1 MSNQHYIPFA
11 WDHTQSESESKYIHF
26 RLYEK
31 LEGEAEG
38 QPVIDNIG
46 SLNYSLLMDGKPEG
60 QHEYWVTTVSTE
72 FVEEG
77 WESEASNSL
86 MVDFTRPAA
95 PTNFR
100 IETPVEASVSGSVG

>member
-1 MSNQHYIPFA
+1 MSGYHIPFA
-11 WDHTQSESESKYIHF
+11 WNYAQPVPEHKHF
-26 RLYEK
+26 RLYER
-31 LEGEAEG
+31 LEGETEG
-38 QPVIDNIG
+38 RPVIDNIG
-46 SLNYSLLMDGKPEG
+46 AMKYSLLMDGKPEG

-100 IETPVEASVSGSVG
+100 IESAFVTASVSGSVG

>member
-1 MSNQHYIPFA
+1 MSNQFYIPFE
-11 WDHTQSESESKYIHF
+11 WDHSQPDSPFIHF

-38 QPVIDNIG
+38 QPIVDNIG
-46 SLNYSLLMDGKPEG
+46 ALDYSLLMTGKPPG
-60 QHEYWVTTVSTE
+60 QHEYWVTTISTKYNPA
-72 FVEEG
+72 G

-86 MVDFTRPAA
+86 IVDFTQPAA

-100 IETPVEASVSGSVG
+100 IGTLAEASVSGSVG